1 MEQTSIPERLL
12 QSVVDLAQDT
22 LRVPGVTLS
31 IPRFPDMAISAGTLA
46 HDVVTVPVRYQGEDV
61 GELTVSQRTPADQFS
76 GPDLRLLDEIARQT
90 GIAVHSIM
98 LSHDL
103 RQSRERIVT
112 AREEERRRIR
122 RDLHDGLG
130 PALASLSLQVE
141 IARDLITTDPARS
154 SVLLDDVLAQ
164 TQESLLDIRRLV
176 YDLRPPALDDLGLV
190 GAVRAQVATWEQGGL
205 TVVLDLP
212 QDLPSLSAALEV
224 AIFRIVQEAL
234 MNVVRH
240 ANATHATITIA
251 IRDDRLHLTIT
262 DDGNGLPASYH
273 PGVGM
278 LSMGER
284 AGELGGSCEIHTLP
298 GGGVTVAASFALT
311 GRLEG
316 GQP

>member
-1 MEQTSIPERLL
+1 
-12 QSVVDLAQDT
+12 
-22 LRVPGVTLS
+22 
-31 IPRFPDMAISAGTLA
+31 
-46 HDVVTVPVRYQGEDV
+46 
-61 GELTVSQRTPADQFS
+61 
-76 GPDLRLLDEIARQT
+76 
-90 GIAVHSIM
+90 M

-190 GAVRAQVATWEQGGL
+190 GAIRAQVATWEQGGL

-212 QDLPSLSAALEV
+212 ELPPLSAALEV

-234 MNVVRH
+234 TNVVRH
-240 ANATHATITIA
+240 ANATHATIAIA
-251 IRDDRLHLTIT
+251 IQDDRLHLTIT
-262 DDGNGLPASYH
+262 DDGNGLPGAYQ

-284 AGELGGSCEIHTLP
+284 AGELGGSCEIRTLP
-298 GGGVTVAASFALT
+298 GGGVTVAASFALDS
-311 GRLEG
+311 RLG
-316 GQP
+316 SCQP